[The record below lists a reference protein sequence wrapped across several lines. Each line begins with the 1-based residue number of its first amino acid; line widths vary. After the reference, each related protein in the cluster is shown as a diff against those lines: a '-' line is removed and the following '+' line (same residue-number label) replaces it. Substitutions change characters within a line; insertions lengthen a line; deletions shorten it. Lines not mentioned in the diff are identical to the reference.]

1 MEQDAAPAGVGIT
14 YPLHSGG
21 PGAPPVRYYGRTARS
36 SLTEARLPAS
46 RGFRDRAA
54 VTGSR
59 RSRQPPREARPGVV
73 RRTPRWSAER
83 RARLQKRAARRTIC
97 SPADWSQ
104 ACTLRRHSALLLP
117 SPLGGR
123 KVQGVPRRL
132 SNNTGDDAWLFD

>member
-14 YPLHSGG
+14 YPPHSGG
-21 PGAPPVRYYGRTARS
+21 PGVPPVRYYGRTARS

-54 VTGSR
+54 VAGSR

-83 RARLQKRAARRTIC
+83 RARFLQARST
-97 SPADWSQ
+97 SGLPARQQDGPKGVHI
-104 ACTLRRHSALLLP
+104 TVRRSALLLP
-117 SPLGGR
+117 SLGE
-123 KVQGVPRRL
+123 
-132 SNNTGDDAWLFD
+132 A